1 MSDTKFLKFN
11 MGLAHVV
18 VLPLNSVDDIQSL
31 KVALA
36 NDSTYENGNLG
47 KRSFHIYDR
56 RLVTRSLSN
65 SGETDYETIAAVG
78 DYAVWNQ
85 NKVIHIVKNV
95 VDEFTSEHI
104 PSEVLALFTSISD
117 MR

>member
-1 MSDTKFLKFN
+1 MTDTKFLRFN

-18 VLPLNSVDDIQSL
+18 VLPLNSIDDIQSL

-36 NDSTYENGNLG
+36 NDSTYSDGSIG

-65 SGETDYETIAAVG
+65 SGETAYETIAAVG

-85 NKVIHIVKNV
+85 NKVIHIVKNLV
-95 VDEFTSEHI
+95 EGFTSEHI
-104 PSEVLALFTSISD
+104 PEEVLELVPSMGN